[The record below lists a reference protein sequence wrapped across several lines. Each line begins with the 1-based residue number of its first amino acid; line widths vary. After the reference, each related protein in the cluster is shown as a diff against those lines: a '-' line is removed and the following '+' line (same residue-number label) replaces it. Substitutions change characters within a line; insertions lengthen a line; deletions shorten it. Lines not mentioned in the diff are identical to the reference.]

1 MESSVNDDVQ
11 ISYNGFMCVWN
22 LIRHIINQ
30 NEVGA
35 MLHSSWCLQTFSKSG
50 FTLFEQDI
58 YKDIPAWWHMYC
70 TIATVQLCF
79 SPVVCWNQDTVNKH
93 FSWWDTVS
101 HATMARATNASSER
115 TNASSTPAIALYSAW
130 CSTVV
135 WRLLITLPLTGD
147 TEWEEME
154 EQQAQLAKSYSLR
167 TSETST
173 WEKCSSY

>member
-1 MESSVNDDVQ
+1 
-11 ISYNGFMCVWN
+11 
-22 LIRHIINQ
+22 
-30 NEVGA
+30 

-58 YKDIPAWWHMYC
+58 YKNIPPWWHMYC
-70 TIATVQLCF
+70 TIPTVQLCF

-115 TNASSTPAIALYSAW
+115 TKFPHGMRLVRICFMNASSTPAIALYSAW

-135 WRLLITLPLTGD
+135 WRRLITLPLTGD

-154 EQQAQLAKSYSLR
+154 EQQAQLAKSYWVREHRKLQHERSVVVI
-167 TSETST
+167 
-173 WEKCSSY
+173 SSSHTPQKLT